1 MPSRWLRMILVL
13 LPVFFSVPLWA
24 AVLPPEI
31 PVQGVIEENLDISA
45 VVATDRFLLVGS
57 DEKAALQVLDRT
69 ADGFKAGRLI
79 PLLDDGEA
87 DIEGMAI
94 RRPAVTR
101 PFTVFAIGCHCGNR
115 KNLKDDDKLAKNLE
129 KLPKVDQEESRAN
142 VFRLTVDET
151 GAPAGPIERKSLAA
165 LLRQHPVLGRF
176 AAIPSK
182 ENGID
187 IEGLAVGPDG
197 KLFAGFRG
205 PVLRGNLVPVL
216 GFDFDHPDASDL
228 RFVNLGGLGIRDITA
243 VSGGFL
249 LLAGPVGDGRAD
261 FRIFFW
267 DGIDAVPGKD
277 RPKATVI
284 DDLGEV
290 PLPDPTAKA
299 EGLAVLAEDATGFHV
314 LVVFDGIAN
323 GGPTRLRVARD
334 PG

>member
-1 MPSRWLRMILVL
+1 MVCRWLWMLLVL
-13 LPVFFSVPLWA
+13 SSIFSSTSLPA
-24 AVLPPEI
+24 AVLPPAV
-31 PVQGVIEENLDISA
+31 PVQGNLEENLDISA

-57 DEKAALQVLDRT
+57 DEKGSIQALDRT
-69 ADGFKAGRLI
+69 AGGLKVGPPI
-79 PLLDDGEA
+79 QLLADGEA

-94 RRPAVTR
+94 RRPVATG
-101 PFTVFAIGCHCGNR
+101 PFTVFVIGCHCGNR
-115 KNLKDDDKLAKNLE
+115 KNLKADDKLAKNLE

-142 VFRLTVDET
+142 VYRLTVDEA
-151 GAPAGPIERKSLAA
+151 GARVGAIQRKSLSA
-165 LLRQHPVLGRF
+165 LLRAHPVLGRF

-187 IEGLAVGPDG
+187 IEGLAAGPDG

-228 RFVNLGGLGIRDITA
+228 RFVNLGGLGIRDLTA

-249 LLAGPVGDGRAD
+249 LLAGPVGDGRPD

-267 DGIDAVPGKD
+267 DGTDAVPGKD
-277 RPKATVI
+277 RPKAAVI

-290 PLPDPTAKA
+290 PVPDPTAKA
-299 EGLAVLAEDATGFHV
+299 EGLAVLAEDATGFDV

-323 GGPTRLRVARD
+323 GGPTRLRVARK

>member
-1 MPSRWLRMILVL
+1 MLS
-13 LPVFFSVPLWA
+13 PVFSSASPLA
-24 AVLPPEI
+24 AGLPQKI
-31 PVQGVIEENLDISA
+31 AVQGAVQEDGDISA
-45 VVATDRFLLVGS
+45 VVSTDRFLLVGS
-57 DEKAALQVLDRT
+57 DEKGSIQVLDRT

-79 PLLDDGEA
+79 PLLQSGEA

-94 RRPAVTR
+94 RRPAAAG
-101 PFTVFAIGCHCGNR
+101 PFTVFVIGCHCGNR
-115 KNLKDDDKLAKNLE
+115 KNLKAEDKLAKNLE
-129 KLPKVDQEESRAN
+129 KLPKVEQDESRTN

-151 GAPAGPIERKSLAA
+151 GTPVGPIQRMSLAA
-165 LLRQHPVLGRF
+165 LLRAHPVLGRF

-187 IEGLAVGPDG
+187 IEGLAVDSNG

-228 RFVNLGGLGIRDITA
+228 RFVNLGGLGIRDLTA

-249 LLAGPVGDGRAD
+249 LLAGPVGEGRPD

-267 DGIDAVPGKD
+267 NGTDAVPGKD
-277 RPKATVI
+277 RPKAAVI

-290 PLPDPTAKA
+290 PLPEPTAKA
-299 EGLAVLAEDATGFHV
+299 EGLAVLAEDATGFDV
-314 LVVFDGIAN
+314 LVVFDGVAN
-323 GGPTRLRVARD
+323 GGLTRLRVARK

>member
-1 MPSRWLRMILVL
+1 MASRWLRMPLALSPWI
-13 LPVFFSVPLWA
+13 FSASLSA
-24 AVLPPEI
+24 AGLPPAI
-31 PVQGVIEENLDISA
+31 PVQGAVEENLDISA
-45 VVATDRFLLVGS
+45 VVAIDRSLLVGS
-57 DEKAALQVLDRT
+57 DEKSSIQMLDRT

-79 PLLDDGEA
+79 PLLDGGEA

-94 RRPAVTR
+94 RRPAATG
-101 PFTVFAIGCHCGNR
+101 PFTVFVIGCHCANR
-115 KNLKDDDKLAKNLE
+115 KNLKADDKLAKNLE

-151 GAPAGPIERKSLAA
+151 GAQVGAVERKSLSA
-165 LLRQHPVLGRF
+165 LLQGHPILGRF

-187 IEGLAVGPDG
+187 IEGLAVRPDG
-197 KLFAGFRG
+197 RLFAGFRG

-249 LLAGPVGDGRAD
+249 LLAGPVGEGRPD
-261 FRIFFW
+261 FRVFFW
-267 DGIDAVPGKD
+267 DGTDAVPGKD
-277 RPKATVI
+277 RPKAAVI
-284 DDLGEV
+284 EDLGEV
-290 PLPDPTAKA
+290 PLPDLTAKA
-299 EGLAVLAEDATGFHV
+299 EGLAVLAEDAGGFDV

-323 GGPTRLRVARD
+323 GRPTRLRVTRK
-334 PG
+334 P